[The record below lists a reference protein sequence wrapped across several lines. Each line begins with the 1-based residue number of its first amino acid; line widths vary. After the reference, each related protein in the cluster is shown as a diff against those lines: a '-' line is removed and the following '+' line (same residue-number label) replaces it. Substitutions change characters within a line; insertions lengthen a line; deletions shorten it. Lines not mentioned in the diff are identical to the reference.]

1 MYGIRE
7 VWRLSRFG
15 VGIVEFLIELG
26 LMSNRRN
33 FSLSLSLSMFAKVYN
48 SRGNISIPSKI
59 SCSGNIDW
67 KNGTFFLFLSLCSQ
81 EHIIREEIFLLFLF
95 HFVSFSFLQKFLVR
109 GTSTEKMVL
118 SLSLSLFLSL
128 YVVYNAEVY
137 NSRRNISIPSK
148 VSCSRTRKMVLFLS
162 LCSQEHI
169 IREETF
175 LPFPLSFHFFFFKSS
190 KVSCSGNIGWKNGTF
205 FLFLSLS
212 LYARKNI

>member
-33 FSLSLSLSMFAKVYN
+33 FSLSLSLSMFAKVHN
-48 SRGNISIPSKI
+48 SRGNISIP
-59 SCSGNIDW
+59 
-67 KNGTFFLFLSLCSQ
+67 L
-81 EHIIREEIFLLFLF
+81 
-95 HFVSFSFLQKFLVR
+95 
-109 GTSTEKMVL
+109 
-118 SLSLSLFLSL
+118 
-128 YVVYNAEVY
+128 
-137 NSRRNISIPSK
+137 K